1 MDLSNLEF
9 DAYLPGVAIALA
21 IGLLIGAER
30 EWSQRLEK
38 TERVMAG
45 IRTFG
50 LLGLL
55 GALAVV
61 LTDVLGPYAWAAV
74 LLAVAML
81 VVAGY
86 LAEARATGDWGMT
99 TEVAML
105 ITFGLGVLAASD
117 RLALAAGLGVL
128 VAGLLSLKNMLHTQ
142 VHRLE
147 PKEVS
152 GALKLLFISVVM
164 LPLLPNR
171 VMGPFEIF
179 NPYVVWWMVVA
190 ITGLGFAAYVSIK
203 VAGQRGGILLTSL
216 LGGLVSSTAM
226 TLTLAKLSQ
235 KLTAANSLSA
245 GLLLT
250 SALMFPRALV
260 VSGVLAPEL
269 IAALAWPM
277 LAATLIYLA
286 GAALLAWRGD
296 GVAAQHSSV
305 EANLQNP
312 FEIGSAL
319 RFTVLLVAIMFA
331 VELARRYLGDAGVW
345 AMAAISGA
353 ADVDAITLSLSR
365 LANTELTVA
374 LVSQGILIA
383 AVSNSLLKLALA
395 CAIGGRA
402 IAWRVAPFVVV
413 ALVSLALIA
422 VVSATTASAF

>member
-1 MDLSNLEF
+1 MDVNLEF

-61 LTDVLGPYAWAAV
+61 LTDVLGAYAWAAI

-105 ITFGLGVLAASD
+105 ITFGLGVLAASG

-128 VAGLLSLKNMLHTQ
+128 VAGLLSLKNVLHTQ

-171 VMGPFEIF
+171 AMGPFEIF

-203 VAGQRGGILLTSL
+203 VAGQRGGILVTSL

-235 KLTAANSLSA
+235 NLSAANTLSA
-245 GLLLT
+245 GLLFT

-260 VSGVLAPEL
+260 VSGVIAPDL
-269 IAALAWPM
+269 IAALAWPL
-277 LAATLIYLA
+277 LAAAAIYLA
-286 GAALLAWRGD
+286 GAFWLAWRGD
-296 GVAAQHSSV
+296 ASTTQNRDVDAH
-305 EANLQNP
+305 LQNP

-374 LVSQGILIA
+374 LVAQGILIA
-383 AVSNSLLKLALA
+383 AASNSLVKLAMA
-395 CAIGGRA
+395 CAVGGRA
-402 IAWRVAPFVVV
+402 IAWRVAPFVMLGV
-413 ALVSLALIA
+413 ASLAAIA
-422 VVSATTASAF
+422 VITTTWDAA

>member
-1 MDLSNLEF
+1 MDAINLEI
-9 DAYLPGVAIALA
+9 DAYLPGLAVALA

-30 EWSQRLEK
+30 EWSQRFEK

-61 LTDVLGPYAWAAV
+61 LTDLLGSYAWVAI

-86 LAEARATGDWGMT
+86 LAEAKTTGDWGMT

-105 ITFGLGVLAASD
+105 ITFGLGLLAVSGKPVLAA
-117 RLALAAGLGVL
+117 ALGVL
-128 VAGLLSLKNMLHTQ
+128 VAGLLSLKHVLHTQ

-164 LPLLPNR
+164 LPVLPNR
-171 VMGPFEIF
+171 TMGPLDIF

-190 ITGLGFAAYVSIK
+190 ITGLGFVAYVSIR
-203 VAGQRGGILLTSL
+203 VAGQRSGVLLTSL

-226 TLTLAKLSQ
+226 TLTLARLAQ
-235 KLTAANSLSA
+235 KLPAANTLSA

-250 SALMFPRALV
+250 SALMFPRVLV
-260 VSGVLAPEL
+260 VSGLLAPML
-269 IAALAWPM
+269 VPALLGPM
-277 LAATLIYLA
+277 LVATAIYLFGAVLLTWRA
-286 GAALLAWRGD
+286 GRSTAARHQELD
-296 GVAAQHSSV
+296 T
-305 EANLQNP
+305 NLQNP

-331 VELARRYLGDAGVW
+331 VELARRYLGDSGVW
-345 AMAAISGA
+345 VMAAISGA
-353 ADVDAITLSLSR
+353 ADVDAITLSLAR
-365 LANTELTVA
+365 LVGTDITAA
-374 LVSQGILIA
+374 LASQGILIA

-395 CAIGGRA
+395 CSIGGKE
-402 IAWRVAPFVVV
+402 IAWRVTPFVVAAILSV
-413 ALVSLALIA
+413 AALMA
-422 VVSATTASAF
+422 LTN

>member
-1 MDLSNLEF
+1 METTDLEF
-9 DAYLPGVAIALA
+9 DAYLPGLAIALA

-61 LTDVLGPYAWAAV
+61 LNDVLGPYAWAAI

-86 LAEARATGDWGMT
+86 IAEARATGDWGMT

-105 ITFGLGVLAASD
+105 ITFGLGVLAVSG
-117 RLALAAGLGVL
+117 RPALAAGLGVL
-128 VAGLLSLKNMLHTQ
+128 VAGLLSLKNVLHTQ

-164 LPLLPNR
+164 LPLLPDR
-171 VMGPFEIF
+171 SMGPLDIF

-190 ITGLGFAAYVSIK
+190 ITGLGFVAYVSIK
-203 VAGQRGGILLTSL
+203 VVGQRSGILLTSL

-226 TLTLAKLSQ
+226 TLTLARLAQ
-235 KLTAANSLSA
+235 KVANVNNVAA

-250 SALMFPRALV
+250 SALMFPRVLV
-260 VSGVLAPEL
+260 VSGVLAP
-269 IAALAWPM
+269 ALVPKLLAPM
-277 LAATLIYLA
+277 LLAAGVYLA
-286 GAALLAWRGD
+286 GAVLLAWRAG
-296 GVAAQHSSV
+296 GVPGKHQQDLDT
-305 EANLQNP
+305 NLQNP

-319 RFTVLLVAIMFA
+319 RFTAVLVIIMFA
-331 VELARRYLGDAGVW
+331 VELARRYVGDAGVW

-365 LANTELTVA
+365 LVGTEIT
-374 LVSQGILIA
+374 LVLATEGILIA
-383 AVSNSLLKLALA
+383 AISNSLLKLVLA
-395 CAIGGRA
+395 CSIGGKE
-402 IAWRVAPFVVV
+402 IAWRVGPF
-413 ALVSLALIA
+413 VSLALLSVIA
-422 VVSATTASAF
+422 VVAITF

>member
-1 MDLSNLEF
+1 MDATNLEF
-9 DAYLPGVAIALA
+9 DAYLPGLAIALA

-30 EWSQRLEK
+30 EWSQRQEK
-38 TERVMAG
+38 TQRVMAG

-61 LTDVLGPYAWAAV
+61 LTDVLGPYAWAAI

-105 ITFGLGVLAASD
+105 ITFGLGVLAVSG
-117 RLALAAGLGVL
+117 RPALAAGLAVL
-128 VAGLLSLKNMLHTQ
+128 VAGLLSLKRVLHTH
-142 VHRLE
+142 VHRLA
-147 PKEVS
+147 PNEVF

-164 LPLLPNR
+164 LPLLPDR
-171 VMGPFEIF
+171 TMGPFGIF

-190 ITGLGFAAYVSIK
+190 ITGLGFMAYLSIK
-203 VAGQRGGILLTSL
+203 VVGQRSGILLTSL

-226 TLTLAKLSQ
+226 TLTLARLAKKVSNVDNV
-235 KLTAANSLSA
+235 AA

-250 SALMFPRALV
+250 SALMFPRVFL

-269 IAALAWPM
+269 IKT
-277 LAATLIYLA
+277 LAAPMVVATLVYLI
-286 GAALLAWRGD
+286 GAAWLTWCATRSGTD
-296 GVAAQHSSV
+296 KRHGF

-319 RFTVLLVAIMFA
+319 RFTVLLVVIMFA
-331 VELARRYLGDAGVW
+331 VEMARRYVGDAGIW
-345 AMAAISGA
+345 AMAALSGA

-365 LANTELTVA
+365 LVGTEISPGLAT
-374 LVSQGILIA
+374 QGILIA
-383 AVSNSLLKLALA
+383 AISNSLLKLVLG
-395 CAIGGRA
+395 CSIGGKEV
-402 IAWRVAPFVVV
+402 AWRITPFVLLALLGVIVVV
-413 ALVSLALIA
+413 ALML
-422 VVSATTASAF
+422 

>member
-1 MDLSNLEF
+1 MNDFSLQF
-9 DAYLPGVAIALA
+9 DAYLPGLAVALA

-30 EWSQRLEK
+30 EWSQRFEK

-55 GALAVV
+55 GGLAVV
-61 LTDVLGPYAWAAV
+61 LTDILGPYAWAAI

-86 LAEARATGDWGMT
+86 LAEAKTTGDWGMT

-105 ITFGLGVLAASD
+105 ITFGLGVLAVSG
-117 RLALAAGLGVL
+117 RPVLAAALGVL
-128 VAGLLSLKNMLHTQ
+128 VAGLLSLKHVLHSQ

-147 PKEVS
+147 PNEVS

-171 VMGPFEIF
+171 TIGPLDIF

-190 ITGLGFAAYVSIK
+190 ITGLGFVAYVSIK
-203 VAGQRGGILLTSL
+203 VAGQRSGVLLTSL

-226 TLTLAKLSQ
+226 TLTLARLAQ
-235 KLTAANSLSA
+235 RLPAANTLSA

-250 SALMFPRALV
+250 SALMFPRVLV
-260 VSGVLAPEL
+260 VSGVLAPTL
-269 IAALAWPM
+269 VAVLLGPM
-277 LAATLIYLA
+277 LAATSVYLV
-286 GAALLAWRGD
+286 GAVLLAWRAGHAK
-296 GVAAQHSSV
+296 AAHGQ
-305 EANLQNP
+305 ELDTNLQNP

-331 VELARRYLGDAGVW
+331 VELARRYLGDSGVW

-353 ADVDAITLSLSR
+353 ADVDAITLSLAR
-365 LANTELTVA
+365 IVDTEITLALA
-374 LVSQGILIA
+374 SQGILIA

-395 CAIGGRA
+395 CSIGGKE
-402 IAWRVAPFVVV
+402 IAWRVMPFVAIAMISMAAVV
-413 ALVSLALIA
+413 AL
-422 VVSATTASAF
+422 TN

>member
-1 MDLSNLEF
+1 MNTVHFAF
-9 DAYLPGVAIALA
+9 DVYLPGLAIALA

-30 EWSQRLEK
+30 EWSQRFEK

-61 LTDVLGPYAWAAV
+61 LTDVLGPYAWAGI

-105 ITFGLGVLAASD
+105 ITFGLGVLAVSGQA
-117 RLALAAGLGVL
+117 ALAAGLGVL
-128 VAGLLSLKNMLHTQ
+128 VAGLLSLKRVLHTQ

-164 LPLLPNR
+164 LPLLPDR
-171 VMGPFEIF
+171 IMGPLDVF
-179 NPYVVWWMVVA
+179 NPYVIWWMVVA
-190 ITGLGFAAYVSIK
+190 ITGLGFVAYVSIK
-203 VAGQRGGILLTSL
+203 VAGAPSGVLLTSL

-226 TLTLAKLSQ
+226 TLTLARLAQRLSAID
-235 KLTAANSLSA
+235 TLSA

-250 SALMFPRALV
+250 SALMFPRVLV
-260 VSGVLAPEL
+260 VSSVLAP
-269 IAALAWPM
+269 ALMPM
-277 LAATLIYLA
+277 LLAPMLVATLVYLV
-286 GAALLAWRGD
+286 GAAWLTWRG
-296 GVAAQHSSV
+296 GSV
-305 EANLQNP
+305 KASTCDELDTSLQNP

-319 RFTVLLVAIMFA
+319 RFTLMLVVIMFA
-331 VELARRYLGDAGVW
+331 VELARRYFGDTGIW

-365 LANTELTVA
+365 LVGTEISATLA
-374 LVSQGILIA
+374 SQGVLIA
-383 AVSNSLLKLALA
+383 AISNSLVKLVLA
-395 CAIGGRA
+395 GVIGGKA
-402 IAWRVAPFVVV
+402 IAMRVTPFVVLAILAAV
-413 ALVSLALIA
+413 ATIGFAH
-422 VVSATTASAF
+422 